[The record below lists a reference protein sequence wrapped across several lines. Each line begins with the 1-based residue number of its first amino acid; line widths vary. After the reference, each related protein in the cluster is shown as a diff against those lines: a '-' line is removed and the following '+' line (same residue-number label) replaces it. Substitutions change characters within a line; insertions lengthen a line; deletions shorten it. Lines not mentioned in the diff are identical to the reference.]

1 MKRLIFFACFL
12 FASGFAFANE
22 SRSDLPAE
30 AREVLAETSNEPAA
44 AAVALMGESDQ
55 AVSTEEKK
63 PEAAPLE
70 SEIPLNLDAKKHA
83 ASEGGSLFRILGGF
97 FVLALLGGGAY
108 YLIRRHSK
116 PGQRQN
122 APQIKVLT
130 QHWLGPKKS
139 LAIVRVSGE
148 SILIGVTD
156 HNISMLKS
164 LSLLDDE
171 IPVETPEKF
180 DRVLD
185 TEDKIAAS
193 FQAEDG
199 EDFMMS
205 GLSQVKESVSRRL
218 KGMRSFQ

>member
-130 QHWLGPKKS
+130 QHW
-139 LAIVRVSGE
+139 RVSGE

>member
-1 MKRLIFFACFL
+1 MKRLIFFVCVL
-12 FASGFAFANE
+12 FASSFALANE
-22 SRSDLPAE
+22 SQSGLPAE
-30 AREVLAETSNEPAA
+30 AREVLAETSSELTASTTGA
-44 AAVALMGESDQ
+44 HT
-55 AVSTEEKK
+55 VSTETLPEEK
-63 PEAAPLE
+63 AAATLLE

-83 ASEGGSLFRILGGF
+83 ASSDGSLFRVLGGL
-97 FVLALLGGGAY
+97 FVLALMAGGAY
-108 YLIRRHSK
+108 YLVRRHSK

-139 LAIVRVSGE
+139 LAIIRVSGE

-180 DRVLD
+180 GQALD
-185 TEDKIAAS
+185 NEDKIAAS
-193 FQAEDG
+193 FQTEDG